1 MSDVSTIIKFLP
13 FSEKLA
19 YKFYDLN
26 IVWLD
31 ESFLLEP
38 YDKYVLNNPKI
49 AIIDKGGYVFFIE
62 YNKEI
67 VGTFALMPCDST
79 SFELMKMTVKE
90 SHRRKG
96 IANQIMIF
104 VIEFCKKKK
113 AKSICL
119 YSNTKLNNAIKLYKN
134 HRFKEIPIPEVSPY
148 DRADIKMIRHLL

>member
-1 MSDVSTIIKFLP
+1 MIKFLP
-13 FSEKLA
+13 FSEKLSS
-19 YKFYDLN
+19 KFYDLN
-26 IVWLD
+26 IVWLN
-31 ESFLLEP
+31 ELFLLEP
-38 YDKYVLNNPKI
+38 YDKHLLSNPQS

-67 VGTFALMPCDST
+67 VGTFALMPCDSR
-79 SFELMKMTVKE
+79 SYELMKMTVKE

-104 VIEFCKKKK
+104 VIKFCKNNK

-134 HRFKEIPIPEVSPY
+134 HSFKETPLPDSSPY
-148 DRADIKMIRHLL
+148 DRADIKMIHHL

>member
-1 MSDVSTIIKFLP
+1 MSDVLTMIKFLS

-19 YKFYDLN
+19 SKFYDLN
-26 IVWLD
+26 IVWLN

-38 YDKYVLNNPKI
+38 YDKYVLNNPQI

-67 VGTFALMPCDST
+67 VGTFALMPCDSR
-79 SFELMKMTVKE
+79 SYVKE

-104 VIEFCKKKK
+104 VIKFCKKNK

-134 HRFKEIPIPEVSPY
+134 HSFKEIPIPDISPY